1 MDALLPQKLIP
12 VIIRLSGIDARKKV
26 NSVTKEERK
35 RLVGLLKALPL
46 TITGTTG
53 YNEAVVTCGGI
64 QVNEIDPATMESKF
78 VKQLHF
84 AGEVLEWTH
93 IRAALICKLHF
104 PQALRQGMRFARNKE
119 EKKHETI
126 CHCGGWACRLRKK
139 HRC

>member
-1 MDALLPQKLIP
+1 MARILRDFEKFANKDFANALDALLPQKLIP

-84 AGEVLEWTH
+84 AGEVLDVDAYTGGFNLQ
-93 IRAALICKLHF
+93 IAFSTGFAAGNAVC
-104 PQALRQGMRFARNKE
+104 AE
-119 EKKHETI
+119 
-126 CHCGGWACRLRKK
+126 
-139 HRC
+139 